1 MNLRQIPSPLS
12 LSGIAL
18 CTLLVCT
25 LSLGAEEPAT
35 TTGTTTATPP
45 VKEKYKSPMVE
56 KGIDPEFARHMFVE
70 PELAKSANKNDSLW
84 INDALRVGAY
94 LRPRFESRNNLNFD
108 RSSKEVIDRA
118 LQTTSIFFI
127 FDPSPYVS
135 AKVTV
140 QDARVMGGEAPAS
153 SGDIRASFFNNTPNQ
168 VTAGQSNAA
177 LNTTDIREA
186 FIMLKKLPLDL
197 KIQMGRQIWAYG
209 DQRMIGGGNW
219 TINGLSYD
227 GARIMFDR
235 QNYKIHLFAARPFWT
250 QSGTNG
256 VVSANDPTLNT
267 ASKGTDTTLFGT
279 YNSVKILDAIT
290 ADVYSINVVRKWK
303 PNTYNALTNLPNAS
317 ADDPL
322 AMNRARQNEELYTAG
337 FRLTNRTENNNL
349 PKGSVWDWTVES
361 AWQSGFTGRRIREKM
376 FGYELPTP
384 YQNVK
389 TEREKYTGQFHIAQ
403 TGFTF
408 FEKLRIGG
416 QVQYASGDANR
427 SDGSNSTFQTL
438 VNPRFGG
445 IPYFNSIAG
454 ISENVD
460 TKNLI
465 SKGINVS
472 YKTEE
477 YGTFQLSYFA
487 NDKAQ
492 RQDAWYAISGA
503 ANSVSTVGTANSS
516 PVDIAKGSTES
527 YTNNVYTQSY
537 SLGKHLYTE
546 IDLTW
551 MGKINDNVSIWMG
564 VGYLHAGS
572 AITNYRN
579 ALFVYDANSNS
590 FGINS
595 NYLLGKHKAGTD
607 AGMAYLQVNG
617 AF

>member
-1 MNLRQIPSPLS
+1 MNLKQIPSPLS
-12 LSGIAL
+12 FPGIILCAL
-18 CTLLVCT
+18 LICT

-35 TTGTTTATPP
+35 TAPP
-45 VKEKYKSPMVE
+45 AKEKYKSPMIE

-70 PELAKSANKNDSLW
+70 PELAKSVNKSESLW
-84 INDALRVGAY
+84 INDVLRVGAY

-108 RSSKEVIDRA
+108 KSNKEVIDRA
-118 LQTTSIFFI
+118 VQTTSIFFL

-140 QDARVMGGEAPAS
+140 QDARVWGGEAPAS
-153 SGDIRASFFNNTPNQ
+153 SGDIRANFFNNTPTQ
-168 VTAGQSNAA
+168 IAAGQSNAA
-177 LNTTDIREA
+177 LNSTDIREA
-186 FIMLKKLPLDL
+186 FLMLKKLPLDI
-197 KIQMGRQIWAYG
+197 KVQVGRQIWAYG

-227 GARIMFDR
+227 GARIMLERSDF
-235 QNYKIHLFAARPFWT
+235 KVHLFAARPFWT

-256 VVSANDPTLNT
+256 VISANDPTLNS

-279 YNSVKILDAIT
+279 YSSVKILDAVT

-303 PNTYNALTNLPNAS
+303 PNTYNTTTNLPNAS

-322 AMNRARQNEELYTAG
+322 AMNRSKQNEELYTAG

-349 PKGSVWDWTVES
+349 PKGSSWDWTLES
-361 AWQSGFTGRRIREKM
+361 AWQSGFTGKRIREKM
-376 FGYELPTP
+376 LGYDLPTA
-384 YQNVK
+384 YQNLK
-389 TEREKYTGQFHIAQ
+389 TEREKYTGQFHFAQ
-403 TGFTF
+403 TGYTF

-416 QVQYASGDANR
+416 QIQYASGDANR
-427 SDGSNSTFQTL
+427 SDGSASTFQTL
-438 VNPRFGG
+438 SNPRFGV
-445 IPYFNSIAG
+445 IPYFNTVAG
-454 ISENVD
+454 ISENID

-465 SKGINVS
+465 SKGASIS
-472 YKTEE
+472 YKTDE
-477 YGTFQLSYFA
+477 YGTFQVSYFA

-492 RQDAWYAISGA
+492 KQDAWYAVSGA
-503 ANSVSTVGTANSS
+503 ANSVSTIGSANSS
-516 PVDIAKGSTES
+516 PVDTAKGSTES

-537 SLGKHLYTE
+537 SLGKHIYTE

-564 VGYLHAGS
+564 VGYLRAGS

-579 ALFVYDANSNS
+579 ALFTYDANSNS
-590 FGINS
+590 FGINP
-595 NYLLGKHKAGTD
+595 NYILGKHKAATD
-607 AGMAYLQVNG
+607 GGMAYLQVNG